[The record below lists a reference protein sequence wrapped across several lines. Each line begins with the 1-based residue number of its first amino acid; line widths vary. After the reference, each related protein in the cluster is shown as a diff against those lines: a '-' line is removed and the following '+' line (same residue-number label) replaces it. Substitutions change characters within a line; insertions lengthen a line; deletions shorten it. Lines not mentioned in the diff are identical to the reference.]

1 MSTYRKLEE
10 ILKNADELVEY
21 AGEQLQKATQVQPG
35 ITDKEYT
42 QTQQL
47 LEQMAMDIDKM
58 LHSATPEQRDALTRA
73 RQQVQ
78 DRQNDFILGFDT

>member
-10 ILKNADELVEY
+10 MLKNADELVEY
-21 AGEQLQKATQVQPG
+21 ANEQLQKATQVQPG

-47 LEQMAMDIDKM
+47 LEQMAIDIDKM

-78 DRQNDFILGFDT
+78 DKQNDFILGFDT